1 MRNGSDRYFDR
12 FRNLLLILNLSKVVI
27 HHDCIHI
34 EVITLQLYHTGCHS
48 NSIPL
53 RRIPSTLV
61 FRIVQKFSKNF
72 RNFQK
77 FSEIS
82 GLFLYALLR
91 LDREHIWNTQHR
103 WVVVTDVMPHNVVFW
118 KRDAR
123 DPDCDEYV
131 VIKRS
136 LNRDYNTR

>member
-1 MRNGSDRYFDR
+1 VAYTDGNGGASTAVGR
-12 FRNLLLILNLSKVVI
+12 
-27 HHDCIHI
+27 I
-34 EVITLQLYHTGCHS
+34 EKIYEHRLHESPGSPTMTVLQIQWFTTLDPVGALCGHA
-48 NSIPL
+48 
-53 RRIPSTLV
+53 
-61 FRIVQKFSKNF
+61 
-72 RNFQK
+72 
-77 FSEIS
+77 
-82 GLFLYALLR
+82 ALLR
-91 LDREHIWNTQHR
+91 LDREHIWNTKHC